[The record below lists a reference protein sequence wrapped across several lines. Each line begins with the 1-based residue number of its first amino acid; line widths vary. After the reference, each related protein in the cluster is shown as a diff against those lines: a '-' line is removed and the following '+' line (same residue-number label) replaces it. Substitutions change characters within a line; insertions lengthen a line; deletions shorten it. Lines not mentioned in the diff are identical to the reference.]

1 MRPPFRLLPQLDR
14 IMTQKSLKPVKKK
27 REKKV

>member
-14 IMTQKSLKPVKKK
+14 TLVQKSLKHVKKK